1 VPGDYSVVLI
11 VSGKSYSQL
20 LTVKLDPRVK
30 ASPADLAEQFE
41 QSKKL
46 SDNWE
51 ALQRIDNRLKSLN
64 RELAK
69 AKERVGENAVAAQME
84 VLSKKLQDI
93 AGPPVRPGAP
103 LRLDI
108 LQKLE
113 NLFAD
118 MQRVDAA
125 PAPSVRAAVA
135 EIVAAAPSA
144 MQRWQAVESQDLPAL
159 NRQLEAAGLKP
170 IQISEQNN

>member
-1 VPGDYSVVLI
+1 
-11 VSGKSYSQL
+11 
-20 LTVKLDPRVK
+20 
-30 ASPADLAEQFE
+30 
-41 QSKKL
+41 
-46 SDNWE
+46 
-51 ALQRIDNRLKSLN
+51 
-64 RELAK
+64 
-69 AKERVGENAVAAQME
+69 
-84 VLSKKLQDI
+84 LQDI
-93 AGPPVRPGAP
+93 AGPPLRPGAP

-159 NRQLEAAGLKP
+159 NRQLEAVGFQP
-170 IQISEQNN
+170 IQIPEQKN